1 MEGLNIHKTNLIYS
15 SFSKSQETCLM
26 GAERL
31 EKKPC
36 CGVQQS
42 NVKKKKNLHISS
54 ASSLALTVGNLAVKR
69 LITAA

>member
-1 MEGLNIHKTNLIYS
+1 M
-15 SFSKSQETCLM
+15 KSQETCLM

-31 EKKPC
+31 AKKPY
-36 CGVQQS
+36 CGAQQS
-42 NVKKKKNLHISS
+42 NVEKTPLHISS